1 MGKTRK
7 QHTKTEK
14 DNWKIWNRPEK
25 LETLREKHKIYT
37 LARAITFL
45 GEPTMRPEPAPTLKG
60 KCAKEFAKRME
71 QSPSA
76 ETIRIFK
83 EAEQVSKK
91 IEQVR

>member
-1 MGKTRK
+1 
-7 QHTKTEK
+7 
-14 DNWKIWNRPEK
+14 
-25 LETLREKHKIYT
+25 
-37 LARAITFL
+37 
-45 GEPTMRPEPAPTLKG
+45 MRPEPAPTLKG